1 MVAARFPASEAGRHF
16 KMGTTMAF
24 GRVFVGVMV
33 ALAISAAT
41 SAGVRAQDAREVLAP
56 NGRLRVGVYP
66 GSPTSLVRPANS
78 GEGHGLSFDL
88 GKELA
93 RRLGVPFEQVNY
105 QRIADVLDGMK
116 AGDVDFTVGNATPA
130 RARDVAFSQTLI
142 SLELG
147 YLVPA
152 DSPLATASDIDRP
165 GMRIGVTQGS
175 TSERTLPKLLANAT
189 VAPAQNVK
197 IAIAMLERQE
207 LDAYA
212 TNKPTLF
219 EMSDQM
225 PGARVLD
232 GRWGEEHLAAAIPKG
247 RESAMDYVRGFVA
260 DVQSNGLL
268 AKAVAQAGL
277 RGSIEAK

>member
-1 MVAARFPASEAGRHF
+1 METSRLFVSAMIA
-16 KMGTTMAF
+16 MAITA
-24 GRVFVGVMV
+24 V
-33 ALAISAAT
+33 T
-41 SAGVRAQDAREVLAP
+41 SAGVRAQDTRDVLAP
-56 NGRLRVGVYP
+56 KGRLRVGVYL
-66 GSPTSLVRPANS
+66 GSPTSMVRQS
-78 GEGHGLSFDL
+78 TTGETHGLSFDL

-93 RRLGVPFEQVNY
+93 RRLDVPFEQVNY

-116 AGDVDFTVGNATPA
+116 AGDVDFTVSNATA
-130 RARDVAFSQTLI
+130 SRARDVAFSQTLI

-152 DSPLATASDIDRP
+152 VSPIETASDVDRP

-175 TSERTLPKLLANAT
+175 TSERALPKLLANAT
-189 VAPAQNVK
+189 VMPAQNLK
-197 IAIAMLERQE
+197 YAIQMLERRE
-207 LDAYA
+207 LDAFA

-225 PGARVLD
+225 AGARVLD
-232 GRWGEEHLAAAIPKG
+232 GRWGEEHIAVAIPKG
-247 RESAMDYVRGFVA
+247 RESGMEFVRRFVEEA
-260 DVQSNGLL
+260 QSNGLL